1 MSRGLHY
8 FLVETIVFLCR
19 RTEAI
24 HLPSFFVEK
33 HPGESEGKV
42 WDGSA
47 AEAVDIVLSE

>member
-1 MSRGLHY
+1 MSKGQHY

-24 HLPSFFVEK
+24 HLPSFFAEK

-42 WDGSA
+42 WDDSA
-47 AEAVDIVLSE
+47 AEVVDIV

>member
-1 MSRGLHY
+1 MSRVLHY
-8 FLVETIVFLCR
+8 FLIETITFLYR

-24 HLPSFFVEK
+24 HLPSFFEGK

-47 AEAVDIVLSE
+47 AEVEGIL